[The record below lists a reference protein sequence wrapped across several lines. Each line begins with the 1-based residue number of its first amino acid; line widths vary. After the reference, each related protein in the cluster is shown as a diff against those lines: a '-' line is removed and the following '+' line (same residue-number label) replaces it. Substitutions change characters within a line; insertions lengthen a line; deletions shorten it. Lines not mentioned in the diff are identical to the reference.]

1 MKNTVKNPR
10 SYHGRQR
17 GTIFY
22 ILAALLLA
30 VGLYYVLF
38 LSKATLFIGYT
49 LIFVA
54 LFPLILG
61 LSYLFHNPL
70 RGILLRRI
78 VCVIA
83 LLLVLL
89 AGAVLSLVV
98 RASGGVM
105 RAEPSMVMVLGTQVK
120 QNGPGEML
128 RARLDTAYDYLEEHP
143 ELPVLVCGGQ
153 GPDEPTTEAEAMR
166 DYLVE
171 RGIDEERI
179 IMEDQSHNT
188 RENVVNAKALLAE
201 LGYTLEQEHV
211 LVISNDFHL
220 FRADMLL
227 RRYGFHNSTMPA
239 PSSNSSAKISGFV
252 REIPAVLKSY
262 LLD

>member
-22 ILAALLLA
+22 LLAAVLILA
-30 VGLYYVLF
+30 GLYYIFF

-49 LIFVA
+49 LLFVA
-54 LFPLILG
+54 LLPLSLG
-61 LSYLFHNPL
+61 LSYLFDNPR
-70 RGILLRRI
+70 RGRMLRR
-78 VCVIA
+78 VIWLLT
-83 LLLVLL
+83 LLLVFL

-98 RASGGVM
+98 GASAGVQ
-105 RAEPSMVMVLGTQVK
+105 RGEPSMVMVLGTQVK
-120 QNGPGEML
+120 EDGPGEML
-128 RARLDTAYDYLEEHP
+128 RARLDTAYDYLTEH
-143 ELPVLVCGGQ
+143 EALSVIVCGGQ
-153 GPDEPTTEAEAMR
+153 GPDEPTSEAQAMR

-179 IMEDQSHNT
+179 IMEDASHNT
-188 RENVVNAKALLAE
+188 RENVVNTKTLLTE
-201 LGYTLEQEHV
+201 LGYSLEQEHI

-220 FRADMLL
+220 YRADMLL
-227 RRYGFHNSTMPA
+227 RRYGFQVSTMPA
-239 PSSNSSAKISGFV
+239 PSSNTAAKISGFV
-252 REIPAVLKSY
+252 REIPAVLKSF